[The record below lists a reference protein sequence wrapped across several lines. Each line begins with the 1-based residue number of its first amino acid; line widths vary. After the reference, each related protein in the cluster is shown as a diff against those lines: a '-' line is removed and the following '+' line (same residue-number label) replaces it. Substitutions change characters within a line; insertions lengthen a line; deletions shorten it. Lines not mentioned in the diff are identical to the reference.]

1 MKHILITTI
10 AASILLV
17 GSLFLV
23 QAQEGKDK
31 VHTSHLTFNKPLR
44 EGNPEQLNVRGL
56 KDNQLQFRQ
65 WLGKVDCFSCHKRE
79 KKKESWKLIP
89 LHENG
94 KRLKQKWLR
103 KTDCFS
109 CHETVEGKGMLLWP
123 RLHGFK
129 PLKTVS
135 KEGSSSSS
143 SSSSSTINSTTT
155 YVVSDSKRGELRY
168 NDTNGEATLK
178 VVNPDGK
185 VLFDGPINTKE
196 QKAKVPTKAMKW
208 FDEVNSKVKN

>member
-1 MKHILITTI
+1 MKHLLLTTI
-10 AASILLV
+10 AVSILLV

-65 WLGKVDCFSCHKRE
+65 WQRKVKCISCHGPE
-79 KKKESWKLIP
+79 KKKADWKLFSI
-89 LHENG
+89 HKQG
-94 KRLKQKWLR
+94 KLSEKKWLR

-135 KEGSSSSS
+135 KEGFSSSS
-143 SSSSSTINSTTT
+143 SSSSSTVNSTTS
-155 YVVSDSKRGELRY
+155 YVVNDSKRGELRY

-208 FDEVNSKVKN
+208 FDEVKSKLKN